1 MHENDGTCVSS
12 LAVSK
17 NLLSTIYLSCVYIS
31 LVDQRKALYILV
43 HRMCPAIS
51 ELFPFNHRFL
61 NESSKPLKNQLLKNN
76 TVVVGQFS

>member
-31 LVDQRKALYILV
+31 LVDQRKAYYTV

-51 ELFPFNHRFL
+51 ELFSFNHTFL
-61 NESSKPLKNQLLKNN
+61 NESSEPLKNPLLKYN
-76 TVVVGQFS
+76 TIVVGQFP

>member
-1 MHENDGTCVSS
+1 MHENDGTYVSS

-31 LVDQRKALYILV
+31 LVDQRKALYIV

-51 ELFPFNHRFL
+51 ELFSFNYRFL
-61 NESSKPLKNQLLKNN
+61 NESSKLLKNQLLPKIIW
-76 TVVVGQFS
+76 